1 MRQAKTD
8 ALREHRDQLETRTKK
23 KKIEEQI
30 VARIESL
37 NPTLGHHLANNMK
50 DYILHRMKEDFD
62 KK

>member
-8 ALREHRDQLETRTKK
+8 ALREQRDQLETRHKK

-37 NPTLGHHLANNMK
+37 NPTLGHQLANNMK